1 MQKGYVHDE
10 AKHKRCNKGHSY
22 SLMPEPNRKRVS
34 PLFALMLSAKRNV
47 RDTVIAVSIDTRTPS
62 PKTSAKPL
70 MSDVP
75 NQKRMTAVIMEE
87 MLESR
92 MLGHARA
99 KPSLMASVP
108 DLPARSSSFM
118 RSKIS
123 TLASTAIPIERMNA
137 AIHAAVSV
145 TGMGLKSARMAAI

>member
-92 MLGHARA
+92 TVGHGRPN
-99 KPSLMASVP
+99 PSCLASSHP
-108 DLPARSSSFM
+108 LPPRSSSFM
-118 RSKIS
+118 RSNLS
-123 TLASTAIPIERMNA
+123 SLASANIPTEGIKAAIPS
-137 AIHAAVSV
+137 AV
-145 TGMGLKSARMAAI
+145 